1 MKRKTRVAATTI
13 TMLCLIG
20 AVCVRALARR
30 TNPKESTIEDL
41 KSTKV
46 LKDRLQKDSDKLS
59 LVALISPVCPLC
71 RNGFTD
77 IQTVLKNIADDRL
90 RAHVVFLPMYAGD
103 NKGRAQTRMEELT
116 DQRVTYY
123 WDAERLTGG
132 EWEKTLQIDQTAWDV
147 YMLYARGTNWQGS
160 TPKPVFWMHQLEGI
174 TKAPCL
180 NKEELETRV
189 RALLADLR

>member
-20 AVCVRALARR
+20 AVCDRALARR

-59 LVALISPVCPLC
+59 VVALISPAGPLC
-71 RNGFTD
+71 RNGFTA

-90 RAHVVFLPMYAGD
+90 RAHVVC
-103 NKGRAQTRMEELT
+103 RR
-116 DQRVTYY
+116 
-123 WDAERLTGG
+123 
-132 EWEKTLQIDQTAWDV
+132 
-147 YMLYARGTNWQGS
+147 
-160 TPKPVFWMHQLEGI
+160 
-174 TKAPCL
+174 
-180 NKEELETRV
+180 
-189 RALLADLR
+189 